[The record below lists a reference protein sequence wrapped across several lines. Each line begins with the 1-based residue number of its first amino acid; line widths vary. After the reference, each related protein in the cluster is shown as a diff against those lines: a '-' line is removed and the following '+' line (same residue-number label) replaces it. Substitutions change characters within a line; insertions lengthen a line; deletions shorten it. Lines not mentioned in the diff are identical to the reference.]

1 MKTVI
6 HCELKITLW
15 YCYEWQEFSSCL
27 RGPFLLQD
35 LFLALTFCRDQ
46 DVRVE

>member
-6 HCELKITLW
+6 HCELKITFW

-35 LFLALTFCRDQ
+35 LFLALLSVGIRM
-46 DVRVE
+46 